1 MMTDKQVLEKSS
13 NMTNIE
19 RVAEH
24 IARCQHREKVKAAL
38 SLLLKPRISI
48 TKEQRT
54 RFTNEQN
61 KVMTH
66 DSKNNLETEY
76 PNCEKLAAYLNTFD
90 DPQRL
95 LRAFAALCEPFCDDE
110 KDK

>member
-24 IARCQHREKVKAAL
+24 IARCQHREEVRAPL
-38 SLLLKPRISI
+38 SLLLKPRIPI

-76 PNCEKLAAYLNTFD
+76 PNCEKLAGSIPNSV
-90 DPQRL
+90 
-95 LRAFAALCEPFCDDE
+95 
-110 KDK
+110 